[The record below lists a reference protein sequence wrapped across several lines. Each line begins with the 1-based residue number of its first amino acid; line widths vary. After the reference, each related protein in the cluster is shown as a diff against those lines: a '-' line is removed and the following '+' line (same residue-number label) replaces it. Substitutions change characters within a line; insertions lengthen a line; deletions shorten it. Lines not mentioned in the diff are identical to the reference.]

1 MQSVNAAWTVE
12 ERDSVRNLAHNLQV
26 SWHND
31 STLSAR
37 TFTIGVSTIG
47 GNDVI
52 GANPGAIGS
61 PSSYRYFDESAYVTG
76 LSWERGLSQPIGG
89 ISKALANVS
98 LSNTSGRFTPSF
110 MGGSSELYTAVAEPR
125 KPIKIS
131 AGFNFGG
138 VDQTIP
144 VFAGILNKSPEI
156 DIANRSARLSAADYI
171 DFFQTK
177 NIDQTAMYT
186 NETTDVVI
194 GGLLSQL
201 GMTTAQYELD
211 TGLNTI
217 PFGIYNN
224 GSKFGSIIN
233 SLVEAE
239 NGQFYQDEMGIFR
252 FENRQHWT
260 NSPYTTVQRII
271 RPSQVI
277 NAKSPSQDHI
287 INVVE
292 VTSNPRVKANGVTI
306 FTLSG
311 TITLNTGDNDVFL
324 NFDNPVLAAN
334 APSITAN
341 SASDGTG
348 SNVSASVSVKNT
360 SLFAQSVKYTIT
372 NNSGSTAY
380 ITALTIVG
388 RWAIPRYDKPLYTR
402 LQDDSSVTAYQEQ
415 VLSINNDYIQTPTDA
430 ASIAQT
436 ILNDFSDPENILV
449 ITIRAIPELQMG
461 DLISY
466 QNIAWRVYKIR
477 SSFDPGVG
485 NVQELTMV
493 QRAPQIYFRIGVST
507 IEGSDQIA
515 P

>member
-12 ERDSVRNLAHNLQV
+12 ERDTVRKIAHNLRV

-31 STLSAR
+31 STLGGI
-37 TFTIGVSTIG
+37 TFTIGTSRIG
-47 GNDVI
+47 GSDVI
-52 GANPGAIGS
+52 GASPGAIGS
-61 PSSYRYFDESAYVTG
+61 PGNYRYFDESAYVES
-76 LSWERGLSQPIGG
+76 LSWEHGLSQPVGG
-89 ISKALANVS
+89 LSKALANAG
-98 LSNTSGRFTPSF
+98 LSNTSERFTPNF
-110 MGGSSELYTAVAEPR
+110 MGGTSELYTAIQPR
-125 KPIKIS
+125 KPIQIY
-131 AGFNFGG
+131 AGFNFAG
-138 VDQTIP
+138 VDQTLP
-144 VFAGILNKSPEI
+144 VFSGILEKTPVVNM
-156 DIANRSARLSAADYI
+156 ANRSVSLQAADYI
-171 DFFQTK
+171 SFFQTK
-177 NIDQTAMYT
+177 NIDQAAMYT

-201 GMTTAQYELD
+201 GMSTAQYELD

-217 PFGIYNN
+217 PFGIYDN
-224 GSKFGSIIN
+224 GSKFGSVIN
-233 SLVEAE
+233 SLVQAE

-260 NSPYTTVQRII
+260 NAPYTTVQRTI

-277 NAKSPSQDHI
+277 NAQTPSQDHI

-311 TITLNTGDNDVFL
+311 TITLTTGDNEVFL

-341 SASDGTG
+341 SASDGSG
-348 SNVSASVSVKNT
+348 SNVSGSIAVKNT
-360 SLFAQSVKYTIT
+360 SLFAQSVKYTLT

-402 LQDDSSVTAYQEQ
+402 VQDDSSVTAYQEQ
-415 VLSINNDYIQTPTDA
+415 TLSINNDYIQNATDA

-436 ILNDFSDPENILV
+436 ILNDFSDPESIQV
-449 ITIRAIPELQMG
+449 ITIRAIPELQIG

-466 QNIAWRVYKIR
+466 QGVSWRVYRIR
-477 SSFDPGVG
+477 STLDVSAGF
-485 NVQELTMV
+485 VQELTMV
-493 QRAPQIYFRIGVST
+493 QRAVQGYFRIGVST
-507 IEGSDQIA
+507 IGSTDGIA